1 MTPLV
6 PALPPAL
13 DLIGIAVFALS
24 GALAAARMQQTFVTV
39 VFFAL
44 ITGVGGGSLRDLL
57 INAPVFWVR
66 DPFVAPLCLVI
77 ALIAW
82 FTPVRWWDGKTLEWA
97 DALGLA
103 IYSVFGTIKALA
115 FGVPLVA
122 AILMGVITGC
132 IGGIIRDVLAG
143 QPSILMR
150 PELYVTAAA
159 LAAGIAGAGIA
170 MGMPVS
176 LTWTVAVLAGFT
188 LRGAAIH
195 WSLGLPAH
203 RGPDT
208 P

>member
-1 MTPLV
+1 MTPLT

-13 DLIGIAVFALS
+13 DLVGITVFALS
-24 GALAAARMQQTFVTV
+24 GALAAARLRQTFVTV
-39 VFFAL
+39 AFFAL

-57 INAPVFWVR
+57 IGAPVFWVHDR
-66 DPFVAPLCLVI
+66 FVAPVCLAV
-77 ALIAW
+77 ALVAW
-82 FTPVRWWDGKTLEWA
+82 FTPVRWWAGRLLEWA

-103 IYSVFGTIKALA
+103 VYSVFGTIKALSW
-115 FGVPLVA
+115 GVPPVPA
-122 AILMGVITGC
+122 MLMGVVTGC

-159 LAAGIAGAGIA
+159 LAAGLAGAGIA
-170 MGMPVS
+170 LGLSPA
-176 LTWTVAVLAGFT
+176 LTWALAVAGGFA

-203 RGPDT
+203 EGDD
-208 P
+208 